1 MTIVTM
7 PKIASL
13 FGLAG
18 LLGMI
23 VAARVLG
30 ISAAVD
36 NLLVV
41 LFVCLILAGLLVFV
55 HEDWVPRSQSSNS
68 DH

>member
-1 MTIVTM
+1 MTM

-23 VAARVLG
+23 VARFLG
-30 ISAAVD
+30 TSAN
-36 NLLVV
+36 NLLLASTVCVV
-41 LFVCLILAGLLVFV
+41 LAGLFVLVHFTV
-55 HEDWVPRSQSSNS
+55 NFWIELNRTG
-68 DH
+68 

>member
-1 MTIVTM
+1 MTM

-23 VAARVLG
+23 VARFLG
-30 ISAAVD
+30 TSTAVN
-36 NLLVV
+36 NLHVAST
-41 LFVCLILAGLLVFV
+41 VCLVLAGLLVLV
-55 HEDWVPRSQSSNS
+55 HFTVSFWIELNRSA
-68 DH
+68 